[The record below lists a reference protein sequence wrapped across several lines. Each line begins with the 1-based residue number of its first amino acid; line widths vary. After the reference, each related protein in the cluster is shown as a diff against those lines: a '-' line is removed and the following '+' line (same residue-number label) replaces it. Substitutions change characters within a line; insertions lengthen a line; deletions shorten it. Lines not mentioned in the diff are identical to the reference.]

1 VNKEGVVWQ
10 FDSEFAEIIQ
20 RTPDVKSFRFP
31 ICIKKAP
38 YQPGQFFFLTIK
50 INGEK
55 AVHHFSFSSSPTDEE
70 YIEFTKR
77 ITQHDFSQALD
88 AMPQGSWAH
97 LQGPQGNFILPAEG
111 SKIAFII
118 GGIGITPVRSMLRY
132 VTHQKLNYNIMLLYG
147 NNNLEEI
154 IFRDE
159 LDELASSRPP
169 VKVEHVLSDPNIP
182 SDWKGKTGLIS
193 KDLVIELVPDYRERL
208 FYISGPPKMVM
219 ILVEQISALKVPQEH
234 IMRDSFT
241 GYD

>member
-1 VNKEGVVWQ
+1 LWQ

-20 RTPDVKSFRFP
+20 RTSNVKSFRFP
-31 ICIKKAP
+31 IRIKSAP
-38 YQPGQFFFLTIK
+38 YEPGQFFFLTIR
-50 INGEK
+50 INGQK
-55 AVHHFSFSSSPTDEE
+55 AFHHFSFSSSPTDKG

-88 AMPQGSWAH
+88 KMSLGSWAH
-97 LQGPQGNFILPAEG
+97 LQGPQGNFVLPAEG
-111 SKIAFII
+111 SKIAFLT

-132 VTHQKLNYNIMLLYG
+132 VTTKRLNYDMILLYG
-147 NNNLEEI
+147 NNSIEEI

-159 LDELASSRPP
+159 FGGLAASHPSF
-169 VKVEHVLSDPNIP
+169 KVEHVLSVPNIP
-182 SDWKGKTGLIS
+182 PDWKGKTGLIS

-208 FYISGPPKMVM
+208 FFISGPPKMVM
-219 ILVEQISALKVPQEH
+219 ILVEQLSALKVPQEH